1 MGHTPAN
8 NIILDK
14 LNKTI
19 EEFNL
24 FELKKKAD
32 KVTKDI
38 KGFTKE
44 RAYPYL
50 KDDYYTSGSNTNRQN
65 TWGRFKRNQPVT
77 FSESSGG
84 SSDSDNQ
91 PGPSRTDNHPGQPF
105 LDRAGN
111 PSGNHGT
118 NIQERDRQGI
128 GTINGGPS
136 HISAAK
142 Q

>member
-91 PGPSRTDNHPGQPF
+91 PGPSHTDNHPGQPF
-105 LDRAGN
+105 LDRGGKSKRKQWYQH
-111 PSGNHGT
+111 PG
-118 NIQERDRQGI
+118 ERQTRNRYCQW
-128 GTINGGPS
+128 GP
-136 HISAAK
+136 
-142 Q
+142 QPY